1 MQRRNIVKLIVGI
14 VLTPFLLFIIL
25 AILLYVPPI
34 QNWAVKQV
42 TSYASKQTGMDI
54 SVDHVKLVFPLDLG
68 IEGFKMIQQN
78 DSLPAVKD
86 TVADV
91 KRLVV
96 DVQLWPLFKKKV
108 EVDALEFN
116 NLKFNT
122 TNFVHEARVKGNI
135 GQLYLKSHGIDLGK
149 ETIKVN
155 DALLADANVN
165 VELSDTV
172 PPDTTKTENNW
183 KINVDQL
190 NIKNTK
196 VTVHMPGDTLQVS
209 AYMGKTE
216 ARNGYFDLNSGLYKV
231 QNFNLA
237 DGILT
242 YDNNFE
248 SHTKGLDPNHISLTD
263 VNIAIDTLHYL
274 SPDISLSLRSCSF
287 KEKSGINIEE
297 FAGKFMMDSTKI
309 SLPAMSLRTPNSS
322 AICHQNSYVA
332 GPTSL

>member
-116 NLKFNT
+116 NLKFST

-209 AYMGKTE
+209 AYK
-216 ARNGYFDLNSGLYKV
+216 
-231 QNFNLA
+231 LA
-237 DGILT
+237 PTWERQKQETDILT
-242 YDNNFE
+242 
-248 SHTKGLDPNHISLTD
+248 
-263 VNIAIDTLHYL
+263 
-274 SPDISLSLRSCSF
+274 
-287 KEKSGINIEE
+287 
-297 FAGKFMMDSTKI
+297 
-309 SLPAMSLRTPNSS
+309 
-322 AICHQNSYVA
+322 
-332 GPTSL
+332 

>member
-165 VELSDTV
+165 VELDR
-172 PPDTTKTENNW
+172 KQLEN
-183 KINVDQL
+183 KCRPVEY
-190 NIKNTK
+190 KK
-196 VTVHMPGDTLQVS
+196 YKGYSSH
-209 AYMGKTE
+209 
-216 ARNGYFDLNSGLYKV
+216 ARRY
-231 QNFNLA
+231 A
-237 DGILT
+237 
-242 YDNNFE
+242 
-248 SHTKGLDPNHISLTD
+248 
-263 VNIAIDTLHYL
+263 
-274 SPDISLSLRSCSF
+274 
-287 KEKSGINIEE
+287 
-297 FAGKFMMDSTKI
+297 
-309 SLPAMSLRTPNSS
+309 
-322 AICHQNSYVA
+322 
-332 GPTSL
+332 TS